1 MIAPAGNQYL
11 FNRNLMMKAKAI
23 WLYMLLFGGLSVTFI
38 IAAMIDPNAGKGL
51 NGLTHK
57 NRHSQRDINP
67 LMLKYATGIRSIFA
81 DSKGDI
87 WFGSHQE
94 GLALLHKGKFQYFNK
109 TNGLSDHQVRNIYE
123 DKNGVVWFEC
133 GKGLSRYKD
142 GKMAA
147 YIQKDYHKKNDW
159 KLNKNSIWFKGNEM
173 EAYNQLEGS
182 PGVYEYDGKNLSYRT
197 FPIRSKVGHENHF
210 SISTAFVKGKNGR
223 LWFGSYGAVLGYD
236 GNNFKTLND
245 STLGLSGKTGHLHA
259 RAIME
264 DRKGNLWMGNNGIG
278 VLRYDGNKVVNFT
291 VEQKLRKADTGGNSL
306 EKVFAL
312 AEDQA
317 GNIWFGTVGSGV
329 WRYDGKLMK
338 NFTKADG
345 LESQHVW
352 TIYKTPQGELWF
364 GGANP
369 SGVYQLT
376 GDRFER
382 KF

>member
-1 MIAPAGNQYL
+1 MAPVENQYL
-11 FNRNLMMKAKAI
+11 FNRNSMIKAKAI
-23 WLYMLLFGGLSVTFI
+23 WFYLLLFSGLLVTFI
-38 IAAMIDPNAGKGL
+38 ITAMTDPNAGKAID
-51 NGLTHK
+51 GLTDK
-57 NRHSQRDINP
+57 NKYTAANINP
-67 LMLKYATGIRSIFA
+67 STLKYTTGIRAILA
-81 DSKGDI
+81 DSKGNI

-94 GLALLHKGKFQYFNK
+94 GVALLQKGKFEYFNMA
-109 TNGLSDHQVRNIYE
+109 NGLSDHQVRNIYE

-133 GKGLSRYKD
+133 GKGLSCYRD
-142 GKMAA
+142 GKMAV
-147 YIQKDYHKKNDW
+147 YTQKDFRKKKDW

-173 EAYNQLEGS
+173 EAYNQLEGG
-182 PGVYEYDGKNLSYRT
+182 PGVYEYDGEKRSYRT
-197 FPIRSKVGHENHF
+197 FPIRSRVGHENHY
-210 SISTAFVKGKNGR
+210 SISTAFVKGKNGN

-236 GNNFKTLND
+236 GTDFKILND
-245 STLGLSGKTGHLHA
+245 STLGLSDKTGHLHA

-264 DRKGNLWMGNNGIG
+264 DRKGNLWIGNNGIG
-278 VLRYDGNKVVNFT
+278 VLKYDGTKVVNFT
-291 VEQKLRKADTGGNSL
+291 HEQNLRKADTGGNSL
-306 EKVFAL
+306 EKVFAV

-345 LESQHVW
+345 VESQHIW

-369 SGVYQLT
+369 SGVYRLT